1 MSSLSQ
7 AASSV
12 EKRTNARYWIVV
24 MLFIVTSFNYGDRA
38 TLSIAGSEMAK
49 DIGLDPVGMGYVFSA
64 FSWAYVIGQIP
75 GGWLLDRFG
84 SKRVYFWSIFIW
96 SMFTLL
102 QGFVDIFSGFGIIVA
117 LFTLRFL
124 VGLAEAPSFPG
135 NSRIVAA
142 WFPAQERGTAVSIF
156 NSAQYFATVIFAP
169 IMGWLTH
176 EVGWSHV
183 FFFMGGLG
191 IVISFIWLK
200 VIHEPNQH
208 PGVNK
213 KELEY
218 IAAGGALINMDQQ
231 NTKVKVPFSV
241 KWGQIKQLLGSR
253 MMIGVYIGD
262 RTKTDLP
269 YVENTPGNHEWY
281 QLRHQKAMNS
291 EAVVRLAEAS
301 QDRYGFKDFKLKGGV
316 LPGEQEIDTV
326 RALKK
331 RFPDAR
337 ITVDPNGAW
346 LLDEAISLCKG
357 LNDVLTY
364 AEDPCGAEQGFS
376 GREVMAEFRRATGL
390 PVATNMI
397 ATNWR
402 EMGHAVM
409 LNAVDIPLADP
420 HFWTLSGA
428 VRVAQLCDDWGL
440 TWGCH
445 SNNHFDISLAMFTH
459 VGAAAPGNPT
469 AIDTHWIWQEGD
481 CRLTQ
486 NPLEIKNGKI
496 AVPDA
501 PGLGVELDW
510 EQVQKAH
517 EAYKRLPGG
526 ARNDAGPM
534 QYLIPGWTF
543 DRKRPVFGRH

>member
-1 MSSLSQ
+1 MNAV
-7 AASSV
+7 AAL
-12 EKRTNARYWIVV
+12 EA
-24 MLFIVTSFNYGDRA
+24 A
-38 TLSIAGSEMAK
+38 
-49 DIGLDPVGMGYVFSA
+49 
-64 FSWAYVIGQIP
+64 
-75 GGWLLDRFG
+75 LLD
-84 SKRVYFWSIFIW
+84 
-96 SMFTLL
+96 
-102 QGFVDIFSGFGIIVA
+102 
-117 LFTLRFL
+117 
-124 VGLAEAPSFPG
+124 
-135 NSRIVAA
+135 
-142 WFPAQERGTAVSIF
+142 
-156 NSAQYFATVIFAP
+156 
-169 IMGWLTH
+169 
-176 EVGWSHV
+176 
-183 FFFMGGLG
+183 
-191 IVISFIWLK
+191 
-200 VIHEPNQH
+200 
-208 PGVNK
+208 
-213 KELEY
+213 
-218 IAAGGALINMDQQ
+218 
-231 NTKVKVPFSV
+231 
-241 KWGQIKQLLGSR
+241 LLGKALNVPVCELLGPGKQR
-253 MMIGVYIGD
+253 DAVTVLGYLFYVGD

-269 YVENTPGNHEWY
+269 YLESTPGSHAWY
-281 QLRHQKAMNS
+281 RLRHQEALNS
-291 EAVVRLAEAS
+291 EAVVRLAEAA

-316 LPGEQEIDTV
+316 LPGEQEIETA

-346 LLDEAISLCKG
+346 LLDEAIALCKG

-481 CRLTQ
+481 CRLTK
-486 NPLEIKNGKI
+486 NPLEIKHGKI

-517 EAYKRLPGG
+517 EAYKKLPGG

>member
-142 WFPAQERGTAVSIF
+142 WF
-156 NSAQYFATVIFAP
+156 
-169 IMGWLTH
+169 
-176 EVGWSHV
+176 
-183 FFFMGGLG
+183 
-191 IVISFIWLK
+191 
-200 VIHEPNQH
+200 
-208 PGVNK
+208 
-213 KELEY
+213 
-218 IAAGGALINMDQQ
+218 
-231 NTKVKVPFSV
+231 
-241 KWGQIKQLLGSR
+241 
-253 MMIGVYIGD
+253 
-262 RTKTDLP
+262 
-269 YVENTPGNHEWY
+269 
-281 QLRHQKAMNS
+281 
-291 EAVVRLAEAS
+291 
-301 QDRYGFKDFKLKGGV
+301 
-316 LPGEQEIDTV
+316 
-326 RALKK
+326 
-331 RFPDAR
+331 
-337 ITVDPNGAW
+337 TVDPNGAW